1 MNVARTIT
9 FLLENQARFD
19 VKMAKA
25 DARMAKAEARM
36 TRHDARMRRHDARMR
51 KVDQRIEK
59 LEKLVHHLTIL
70 MSQQQ
75 AALHRMNKKTD
86 ERFAELARNMNNFLR
101 AQARRNGSG
110 R

>member
-1 MNVARTIT
+1 MRDKIPFMDIERTIQ
-9 FLLENQARFD
+9 FLLNNQARF
-19 VKMAKA
+19 
-25 DARMAKAEARM
+25 DARMAKAEARA
-36 TRHDARMRRHDARMR
+36 TRADRRMDR
-51 KVDQRIEK
+51 
-59 LEKLVHHLTIL
+59 LEKLVYHLTVL

-86 ERFAELARNMNNFLR
+86 ERLQKLEGMIEELTRNMNNFLR